1 MKEKKGAN
9 DMKKNI
15 TTEITGGLFGFILA
29 AAIASWQT
37 IVVMVILYG
46 LALFGNLITGLLYAK
61 QTNSYSQE
69 KGRQAI
75 YKKAGVI
82 TGILVLFALD
92 LMIMGMARSTD
103 ITYNVPFLGCIFAGY
118 SAAHEFASML
128 QNIKKLGN
136 KIPQVVEDAAK
147 KAEKALD
154 QGKIPDISDIIGKKS
169 DIS

>member
-1 MKEKKGAN
+1 MKEHAL
-9 DMKKNI
+9 NI
-15 TTEITGGLFGFILA
+15 SGGLFGLILA

-37 IVVMVILYG
+37 IVVMVILYA

-61 QTNSYSQE
+61 QTNSYSEE
-69 KGRQAI
+69 KGKQAI

-82 TGILVLFALD
+82 TGILILFALD
-92 LMIMGMARSTD
+92 LIIMGMARSAE

-136 KIPQVVEDAAK
+136 KVPQVVEEAAK
-147 KAEKALD
+147 RAEEALD
-154 QGKIPDISDIIGKKS
+154 QGKIPDIKEIISKK
-169 DIS
+169 